1 MKNYLLLKA
10 QKIMKVCLFSVACVF
25 LLILMLIKPMRVALA
40 HQLPFLS
47 CQGNVCVDDPQQQ
60 EKAQKLY
67 NQAIQETQRQVGNFH
82 SRPTMVFCSIGE
94 CAETFGMEKAAAKAV
109 GNLGTIIA
117 PRGWEEFYIVHEL
130 IHDRQAEEWGNLA
143 MLTEPKWLIE
153 GMAYTLSN
161 DPRPKL
167 SPPFEQW
174 RIEFKSWYRYH
185 HQDLWQASKRIKSD

>member
-67 NQAIQETQRQVGNFH
+67 NQAIQETQRQRVLLTAVSTTANN
-82 SRPTMVFCSIGE
+82 RSIF
-94 CAETFGMEKAAAKAV
+94 TRL
-109 GNLGTIIA
+109 NT
-117 PRGWEEFYIVHEL
+117 
-130 IHDRQAEEWGNLA
+130 
-143 MLTEPKWLIE
+143 
-153 GMAYTLSN
+153 
-161 DPRPKL
+161 
-167 SPPFEQW
+167 
-174 RIEFKSWYRYH
+174 
-185 HQDLWQASKRIKSD
+185 